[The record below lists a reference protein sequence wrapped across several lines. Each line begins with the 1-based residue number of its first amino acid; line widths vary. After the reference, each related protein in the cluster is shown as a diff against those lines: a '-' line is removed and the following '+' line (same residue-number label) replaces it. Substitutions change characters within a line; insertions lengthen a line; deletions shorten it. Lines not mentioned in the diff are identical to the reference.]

1 MCSLNMERERE
12 KERERE
18 REREGKRERELIF
31 IFQSALHIY
40 CITLPSHLIRKA
52 IFLLIR

>member
-1 MCSLNMERERE
+1 MERERE